1 MGLLSKKAPAKK
13 VAKKAAVKKVLK
25 LKVMRFNVKDGNRYP
40 MEIDPSELLDNV
52 NGDVGLADDVI
63 GYAE

>member
-1 MGLLSKKAPAKK
+1 MGFLSKKEPAKK
-13 VAKKAAVKKVLK
+13 VAKKAAVKKVRK
-25 LKVMRFNVKDGNRYP
+25 LKVMRFNVKDGNRYAI
-40 MEIDPSELLDNV
+40 EIDPSELLDNI